1 MNPEQ
6 KEKLAVRTFD
16 TPGPISATIE
26 VIAGDIKIIATGRTD
41 TVVTVQPRNPGHDLD
56 VRTAEQTRV
65 EFSGDHLLVK
75 SPKPLQVYFGPWSAA
90 VDVVVELPSFSSVK
104 ATTAQGD
111 LRGDGRFAGCEMRTY
126 DGDIAVQEAADLKL
140 RTLNG
145 TISADR
151 VTGNAHVTGSGDVQL
166 VEVDG
171 DAYVKNL
178 NGPSWIGRAGGEVAV
193 NSAHGDITIDR
204 AGPKVVAR
212 TADGDVR
219 LGEVSRG
226 TVSLRTAS
234 GAVEV
239 GVRRGTAA
247 WLDVRSSSGEVRTEL
262 ESTGDVVPT
271 GDTAQITARTWAGDI
286 TVFRAV

>member
-1 MNPEQ
+1 MP
-6 KEKLAVRTFD
+6 TFA
-16 TPGPISATIE
+16 TPGPISATVE
-26 VIAGDIKIIATGRTD
+26 VIAGDIRIVATDRTD
-41 TVVTVQPRNPGHDLD
+41 TLVTVRPRDEGHDLD
-56 VRTAEQTRV
+56 VRTAAQTKV
-65 EFSGDHLLVK
+65 ELSGDKLLVK
-75 SPKPLQVYFGPWSAA
+75 SPKPLQVYLGPWSAA
-90 VDVVVELPSFSSVK
+90 VDVLIELPAGSSVH

-111 LRGDGRFAGCEMRTY
+111 LRCDGRLGDCQMRTY

-140 RTLNG
+140 TTLNG

-151 VTGNAHVTGSGDVQL
+151 VTGSAHITGSGDVQL

-178 NGPSWIGRAGGEVAV
+178 NGPSWIGRAGGDVAV
-193 NSAHGDITIDR
+193 NSAHGAITIDR

-239 GVRRGTAA
+239 GVRPGTAA